1 MVAVCALHRYRPRL
15 FYACF
20 PFFVGMCISTVYGR
34 YHYVADVLAGI
45 AVGAAAWLVAE
56 NLMLRPGALPRPQT
70 PRTITEPF

>member
-20 PFFVGMCISTVYGR
+20 PFFVGMCVSTVYGR

-45 AVGAAAWLVAE
+45 ALGAIAWLCADL
-56 NLMLRPGALPRPQT
+56 LMARRNAVPST
-70 PRTITEPF
+70 PSF